1 MQVAVP
7 LGKNI
12 LAPLGVSAAASATD
26 AWIQKKIHGSAKKP

>member
-12 LAPLGVSAAASATD
+12 LAPLGISAAASATY
-26 AWIQKKIHGSAKKP
+26 AWIQKKIHGPGKKP

>member
-12 LAPLGVSAAASATD
+12 LAPLGISAAASATD
-26 AWIQKKIHGSAKKP
+26 AWIQKKIHGPGKKP